1 MPTDLDELLR
11 QRQRARDH
19 LERQKRQN
27 GRDLWIGMGVTIGL
41 LIAAA
46 LPLMWL
52 VIQWINGR
60 F

>member
-19 LERQKRQN
+19 FERQKRQN

-41 LIAAA
+41 LTAAA